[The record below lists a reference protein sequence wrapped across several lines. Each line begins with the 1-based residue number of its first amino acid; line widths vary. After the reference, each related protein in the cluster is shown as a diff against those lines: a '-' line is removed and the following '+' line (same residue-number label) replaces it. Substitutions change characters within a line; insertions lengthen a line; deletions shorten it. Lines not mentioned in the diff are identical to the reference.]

1 MLRNA
6 TSKGVSYTVSVLIIR
21 FYSGRVMLQNATSKG
36 VSYTVTVLGHVH
48 TCMTVVAY
56 VTFYW
61 KLILYLIFCV
71 SFTVFFIFTSQVFD
85 LLTLI
90 YPLADLVSVHMMYP

>member
-1 MLRNA
+1 
-6 TSKGVSYTVSVLIIR
+6 
-21 FYSGRVMLQNATSKG
+21 
-36 VSYTVTVLGHVH
+36 
-48 TCMTVVAY
+48 MTVVAY

-61 KLILYLIFCV
+61 KLIFCV

-90 YPLADLVSVHMMYP
+90 YPLAGLVSVYMMYP

>member
-1 MLRNA
+1 
-6 TSKGVSYTVSVLIIR
+6 
-21 FYSGRVMLQNATSKG
+21 MLQNATSKG
-36 VSYTVTVLGHVH
+36 VSYTVTVLGHVTWRFDCKCN

-71 SFTVFFIFTSQVFD
+71 SFTVFFIFTNQAFD
-85 LLTLI
+85 LPTLI